1 MLFHYTDKKGHD
13 GIRSQLDWVFKAHRQ
28 RRNDLPKG
36 AYFTTLEPTEE
47 NLSLIC
53 RKLQI
58 PLRKREFVF
67 QFASVGD
74 LKPLDLRDYILFS
87 ADDSLFRKHP
97 AAKGDTDRAKTALV
111 KGERD
116 GSRRP

>member
-74 LKPLDLRDYILFS
+74 LKPLNLRDYILFS
-87 ADDSLFRKHP
+87 ADDYIVSQASGRQRGHGP
-97 AAKGDTDRAKTALV
+97 SEDCVGQRGT
-111 KGERD
+111 
-116 GSRRP
+116 